1 MMKTNLIIIILGL
14 IFIASCGKKDDQP
27 QQQNQADSLRKADS
41 LKKASDDQ
49 KKADSLKKA
58 ADDQKKTDD
67 QKSADQKK
75 ADSLKKAADD
85 KKKADQRKADSLK
98 KVENKQPDSNPTS
111 DIDFAPIFQ
120 KRCMKC
126 HGKDGKGKIDNA
138 PDFTSSKTKNKS
150 EAQLVKIITNGVKA
164 DNPDDDDMPS
174 FKGKL
179 TDDEIKAAAKYV
191 KSF

>member
-41 LKKASDDQ
+41 LKKASD
-49 KKADSLKKA
+49 
-58 ADDQKKTDD
+58 
-67 QKSADQKK
+67 DQKK